1 MVCKIIN
8 GYMCVG
14 GAGEVPCGSKADAIA
29 VRYVAEGE
37 PVLRAQCHCRACQHI
52 SGGAP
57 NLFMLMPAEGFAYT
71 KGAPNTYTRPD
82 KADAVTREFCAVC
95 GTHMITRRPG
105 LPPVVL
111 KIGTLDDPSVYGG
124 AQMAIFTA
132 EGQPFHLIADR
143 VPVFEGLPPRREKTV
158 DRN

>member
-1 MVCKIIN
+1 MF
-8 GYMCVG
+8 VG
-14 GAGEVPCGSKADAIA
+14 DAGEAPCGSKAGAIA

-37 PVLRAQCHCRACQHI
+37 PVLTAQCHRRACQHI
-52 SGGAP
+52 WGIAC
-57 NLFMLMPAEGFAYT
+57 T
-71 KGAPNTYTRPD
+71 KGPPKIYTRPD

-132 EGQPFHLIADR
+132 EGQPFHLIADG
-143 VPVFEGLPPRREKTV
+143 VADFEGLSLRQ
-158 DRN
+158 

>member
-1 MVCKIIN
+1 MPLPRVSAYL
-8 GYMCVG
+8 GWSAY
-14 GAGEVPCGSKADAIA
+14 
-29 VRYVAEGE
+29 
-37 PVLRAQCHCRACQHI
+37 
-52 SGGAP
+52 
-57 NLFMLMPAEGFAYT
+57 LFMLMPAEGFS
-71 KGAPNTYTRPD
+71 YTRPD

-132 EGQPFHLIADR
+132 EGQPFHLIADG
-143 VPVFEGLPPRREKTV
+143 VPAFEGLPPRQ
-158 DRN
+158 